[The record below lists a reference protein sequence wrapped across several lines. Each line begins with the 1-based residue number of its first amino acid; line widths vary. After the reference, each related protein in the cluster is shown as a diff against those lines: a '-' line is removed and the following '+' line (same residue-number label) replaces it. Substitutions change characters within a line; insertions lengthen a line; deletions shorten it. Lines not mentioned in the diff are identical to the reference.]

1 MRKRQSSRFAF
12 PVLVAP
18 PSTFQQ
24 LLIASSPSS
33 QIRRT
38 GNTTALMVLVTIGMT
53 LFESARVPVLEGA
66 VCRDFL
72 STLHAAKL
80 ANPCQS
86 NEVQTRLSNL
96 NGWLDY
102 VSAAQARL
110 IECIGGGIPV
120 AYIILYATLAD
131 AVSTDARTSVFY
143 FVGAMLLLARAGTMT
158 LCGILLKNLPSAI
171 APVTVVA
178 YALNIALIL
187 CSRPHVRKEHKRR
200 DTGVPIDL
208 SDDESEPFLT
218 PGDNSDGKAVQDRNG
233 KTLLRH
239 CKDTLVTAYK
249 EYLGRAVFRVGFL
262 VCVIKI
268 IGLDIQII
276 QTQWSVVR
284 YDWSYSATSYVMAY
298 ATLVCMCVLAF
309 LPLFSSY
316 LQPKLL
322 DAVKV
327 DVRIIQLSLMFRMA
341 GTLAMGLSPTRACFL
356 IAVGIQALGAG
367 TYDAFKSLLTRFSS
381 GSHIAE
387 LYAVIAIVETMAR
400 MLSSRMWAT
409 LLIIS
414 LKQDDFGMGLPF
426 WVSSCF
432 SLCALLLIQYLVFHV
447 NRRQVP
453 PDERE
458 EMPQSDA

>member
-1 MRKRQSSRFAF
+1 MTAF
-12 PVLVAP
+12 
-18 PSTFQQ
+18 FF
-24 LLIASSPSS
+24 ICHSP
-33 QIRRT
+33 R
-38 GNTTALMVLVTIGMT
+38 
-53 LFESARVPVLEGA
+53 
-66 VCRDFL
+66 
-72 STLHAAKL
+72 
-80 ANPCQS
+80 
-86 NEVQTRLSNL
+86 NL
-96 NGWLDY
+96 NPYL
-102 VSAAQARL
+102 VLSARL

-143 FVGAMLLLARAGTMT
+143 FVGAMLLLARAGAMT
-158 LCGILLKNLPSAI
+158 PCGILLKNLPSAI

-187 CSRPHVRKEHKRR
+187 CSRPHVRKERERR
-200 DTGVPIDL
+200 DTGALIDL
-208 SDDESEPFLT
+208 SDDESEPFLI
-218 PGDNSDGKAVQDRNG
+218 PGDNSDGKAVQNRNG
-233 KTLLRH
+233 KTLLWH

-249 EYLGRAVFRVGFL
+249 EHLGRAVFRVGFL

-298 ATLVCMCVLAF
+298 TTLVCICMLAF

-327 DVRIIQLSLMFRMA
+327 DVRIIQLSLIFTMA

-356 IAVGIQALGAG
+356 VAVGIQALGAG

-381 GSHIAE
+381 SSHVAE